1 MADSLIIG
9 LGNPGTEYDLTRH
22 NLGFAVVNTFISEKK
37 LRWTLDKRHKAYTA
51 KYSMDT
57 KLVILAKPATYMNE
71 SGTAVLKLCSY
82 YKIPA
87 TKVIIIYDDIAFP
100 VGDFRIHGR
109 EGTGGHNGVGDI
121 LSKIGVG
128 FIRYRI
134 GIGGKFHPQMDLK
147 DYVLSKFST
156 HELQTLKDTM
166 PKILEYLQ
174 LLLDKGLEY
183 TMNLANRK
191 SLG

>member
-1 MADSLIIG
+1 MANSLIIG

-22 NLGFAVVNTFISEKK
+22 NVGFLVVDAFANEKG
-37 LRWTLDKRHKAYTA
+37 LRWTLNKKHKAHT
-51 KYSMDT
+51 T
-57 KLVILAKPATYMNE
+57 KFSKDDELVILAKPTTYMNE

-87 TKVIIIYDDIAFP
+87 TRVIVIYDDIAFP
-100 VGDFRIHGR
+100 VGDFKIHGR

-121 LSKIGVG
+121 LSKIGGG
-128 FIRYRI
+128 FTRYRV
-134 GIGGKFHPQMDLK
+134 GIGEKLHPQMDLK
-147 DYVLSKFST
+147 DHVLSKFSAD
-156 HELQTLKDTM
+156 EVQILKDTM

-174 LLLDKGLEY
+174 LLLDKGLEH

-191 SLG
+191 DFI